1 MDALQKIKDFLEATR
16 TSGRALS
23 KRAGS
28 HAMLNNWILGK
39 DRPTFE
45 RADALSRVMKAE
57 GAFESEQERDAF
69 VTALT
74 RLPRKNRRQTILDTS
89 VEESQRAVSK
99 K

>member
-1 MDALQKIKDFLEATR
+1 MDALQKIKDFLEATK

-39 DRPTFE
+39 DRPSFE

-57 GAFESEQERDAF
+57 GAFSSEQERDAF

-74 RLPRKNRRQTILDTS
+74 RLPRKNRRQAILDTS